1 MISSRY
7 LDLLNMY
14 GDNIETIVDQV
25 YSPNETLRTTKL
37 LKKQTPE
44 PIKILKNLLDV
55 HRDVIKTDGIDILI
69 QKKPNLRIIGY
80 AGVGK
85 STYIK
90 ANFNPHEYLLT
101 AYTRISASQI
111 DANTLSS
118 IFKLGRFNENTIN
131 KSINSMKRYSNI
143 MIDNIQKLNGIV
155 IDEFYITPSAIV
167 SKVDLICQSIR
178 GCKEPFGGMQLIL
191 VGDDRQSEAVEDP
204 FVESDLYKSL
214 VFEEIILPEHEN
226 MRLTSEYMEFCNIFR
241 NSKLNRRKMINLLK
255 DKRFA
260 KEEIKSDSYTVY
272 YRNADVNRRNNEGMA
287 TFEGDVIYTRN
298 NIGYKK
304 GCPIYITG
312 SSDGELCNGQMGF
325 LKNKKGRK
333 LIIEVDGEAYDV
345 FPSKVE
351 FKPGFAITIHLC
363 QSKTWSGINI
373 YLRKS
378 DIMENRSLF
387 IRLIYVALT
396 RVRSFERCYIN
407 IN

>member
-7 LDLLNMY
+7 LNLFNIY
-14 GDNIETIVDQV
+14 GDKIETIIDQV
-25 YSPNETLRTTKL
+25 YPPNKTS
-37 LKKQTPE
+37 KKMNVKHLVNAS
-44 PIKILKNLLDV
+44 KIDCND
-55 HRDVIKTDGIDILI
+55 LI

-90 ANFNPHEYLLT
+90 TNFNPHEYLLT

-111 DANTLSS
+111 DANTISS
-118 IFKLGRFNENTIN
+118 IFKLGRFNENTVN
-131 KSINSMKRYSNI
+131 KSINNMKRYNNI
-143 MIDNIQKLNGIV
+143 MIENIQKLNGIV
-155 IDEFYITPSAIV
+155 IDEFYITPSSVV

-191 VGDDRQSEAVEDP
+191 VGDDRQSEAIEDP
-204 FVESDLYKSL
+204 FVDSDLYKSIK
-214 VFEEIILPEHEN
+214 FKEIVLQEHDN
-226 MRLTSEYMEFCNIFR
+226 MRLTSEYMKFCNIFR
-241 NSKLNRRKMINLLK
+241 NAKLNRKKIISLLK
-255 DKRFA
+255 DKRFS
-260 KEEIKSDSYTVY
+260 KEEIKNNSYTVY
-272 YRNADVNRRNNEGMA
+272 YRNADVNKRNNEGMA
-287 TFEGDVIYTRN
+287 IFNGDVIYTKN

-312 SSDGELCNGQMGF
+312 SSDGELYNGQMGF
-325 LKNKKGRK
+325 LREKKDNI
-333 LIIEVDGEAYDV
+333 LIIEVEDKTYNIV
-345 FPSKVE
+345 HNKVN

-396 RVRSFERCYIN
+396 RVRSFERCYVN
-407 IN
+407 IS